1 VIDEEWTE
9 RVEFVARPLDR
20 PALITIRDLFNQNEP
35 LAAAALDDFLNPSTL
50 EVQYDDGLLSAEQS
64 RIDIQWTTR
73 NDYKYH

>member
-35 LAAAALDDFLNPSTL
+35 LAAAALDNFLNPSTL